1 MAPATNAKT
10 AAEPP
15 AAAKTRIQNRFPQ
28 GHVRRAPDSLGLRL
42 PAEIIGNLSALSGAL
57 ATRLNRLPRTQ
68 ACCLQKSCHFAV
80 PEANFMGAI
89 ARLDVN
95 AFFFTPMDRKTMIA
109 FRGRGEVSRL
119 RDRGQLFVFLTPQ
132 NKFSVSAKKLISART
147 EFLGWSLKLNQTHPH
162 YPPECRRN

>member
-15 AAAKTRIQNRFPQ
+15 AAAKTRIQNRFSQ

-68 ACCLQKSCHFAV
+68 VCCLQKSCHFAV

-95 AFFFTPMDRKTMIA
+95 ALFHTDGSQDNDRLSRASRSFAASRSRPPFCFF
-109 FRGRGEVSRL
+109 
-119 RDRGQLFVFLTPQ
+119 
-132 NKFSVSAKKLISART
+132 
-147 EFLGWSLKLNQTHPH
+147 
-162 YPPECRRN
+162 